1 MIARL
6 VEFVPRCK
14 MQREEDARYG
24 LGVKHKVVVLAEPD
38 DRWAEAYAREAASI
52 RQVLGD
58 LAVDIQHFGSTSIP
72 AIKAKPIVDILIG
85 VRRFEDGIGCIG
97 PLEFIGYD
105 YAGADIV
112 PDDHIFGKGIPQVT
126 RTHLA
131 HIVAHDG
138 FHWRRNLLF
147 RDRLRGDA
155 FLASAYEALKVSL
168 AAEYPNDR
176 AAYTDAKKA
185 FIDRVVEIA

>member
-1 MIARL
+1 
-6 VEFVPRCK
+6 
-14 MQREEDARYG
+14 MQRDDETQYG
-24 LGVKHKVVVLAEPD
+24 LGVKHKVVVLVEPD
-38 DRWAEAYAREAASI
+38 DRWAEAYAREAACI
-52 RQVLGD
+52 RKVLGD

-72 AIKAKPIVDILIG
+72 AIKAKPIIDLLVG
-85 VRRFEDGIGCIG
+85 VRRFEDGIACVG
-97 PLEFIGYD
+97 PMQSIGYE

-112 PDDHIFGKGIPQVT
+112 PDDHIFGKGIPQLT

-131 HIVAHDG
+131 HIVEHGG

-155 FLASAYEALKVSL
+155 ALAFAYEAFKVSL
-168 AAEYPNDR
+168 AERHPDDR

-185 FIDRVVEIA
+185 FIDSVVKTS